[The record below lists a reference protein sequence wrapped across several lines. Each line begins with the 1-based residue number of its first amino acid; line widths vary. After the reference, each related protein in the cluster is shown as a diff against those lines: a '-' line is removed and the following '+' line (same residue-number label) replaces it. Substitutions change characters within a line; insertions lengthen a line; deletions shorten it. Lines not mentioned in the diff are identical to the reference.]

1 MARITILALATLN
14 IVISQKSQIEK
25 INIASKKNGLTISI
39 FSDVK
44 IQPSQ
49 ITGWYNP
56 STSWSYITVYNARGN
71 IEALNKTFTS
81 DGITALEIIQL
92 NESLQLGLR
101 TTNPIEQF
109 EFYNKSADSIITA
122 SLRYP
127 LNQAL
132 AYINKKEKD
141 AKTNNKNLATLLK
154 KYMSEVTF
162 LFVLILLMTL
172 GD

>member
-56 STSWSYITVYNARGN
+56 STSWSYITVYNASGN

-92 NESLQLGLR
+92 DESLQLGLR

-109 EFYNKSADSIITA
+109 EFYNKSADSTITA

-162 LFVLILLMTL
+162 LFVLILLITL